1 MEPVGSSASE
11 AAGLG
16 MKFLV
21 VTGGTMSGLGK
32 GTTISSIGV
41 VLRAHGVRISAIKID
56 PYLNVDAGTMSPYE
70 HGECYVLDDGAEV
83 DLDLGNYE
91 RFLGAT
97 LCGEHNMTSGK
108 IYQKVINGE
117 REGIYLGKT
126 VQMVP
131 HVTDAIQRW
140 ILTVASRPVDANRLP
155 PDVCLIEVGGTVG
168 DIESA
173 VYLEAIQQLS
183 RKVGLHNFCLAH
195 VSYVPFLGEQKTKPT
210 QHGVKEL
217 RGAGL
222 TPDFLFCRSEQPLC
236 EAARQKV
243 SLFAQVQPEH
253 VFSVHNCD
261 NIYKVPLLLEDQG
274 LSARLIKRL
283 GLDTKEL
290 SNRDTSAV
298 SLSGWK
304 MMAER
309 LHMASPGAPNSVC
322 IGIVGK
328 YTGLTDSYLSVLK
341 ALEHAA
347 MEAGLGL
354 AVKWIE
360 SSSLEDEKGAGYA
373 EAWEALKSVDGVVC
387 PGGFGDRG
395 IWGKALSAGHCRET
409 GKPYLGICL
418 GMQTA
423 VIEIARTLLGLA
435 DADSEEFNPNT
446 AHPVVISMPEHTS
459 GGKGGSMRLGRRATI
474 IRDKNSL
481 TASLYD
487 GEPVVDER
495 HRHRYE
501 VNPHY
506 VQQVES
512 KGLKFV
518 GQDERGQRMEIAEL
532 QNHPFFICT
541 QYHPEFMSRPLRPS
555 PLFLG
560 LILAAAGMLKDR
572 LKQSGGFLR
581 PGSVYTQNTKR

>member
-1 MEPVGSSASE
+1 
-11 AAGLG
+11 
-16 MKFLV
+16 
-21 VTGGTMSGLGK
+21 
-32 GTTISSIGV
+32 
-41 VLRAHGVRISAIKID
+41 
-56 PYLNVDAGTMSPYE
+56 
-70 HGECYVLDDGAEV
+70 
-83 DLDLGNYE
+83 
-91 RFLGAT
+91 
-97 LCGEHNMTSGK
+97 
-108 IYQKVINGE
+108 
-117 REGIYLGKT
+117 
-126 VQMVP
+126 
-131 HVTDAIQRW
+131 
-140 ILTVASRPVDANRLP
+140 
-155 PDVCLIEVGGTVG
+155 
-168 DIESA
+168 
-173 VYLEAIQQLS
+173 
-183 RKVGLHNFCLAH
+183 
-195 VSYVPFLGEQKTKPT
+195 
-210 QHGVKEL
+210 
-217 RGAGL
+217 
-222 TPDFLFCRSEQPLC
+222 
-236 EAARQKV
+236 
-243 SLFAQVQPEH
+243 
-253 VFSVHNCD
+253 
-261 NIYKVPLLLEDQG
+261 
-274 LSARLIKRL
+274 
-283 GLDTKEL
+283 
-290 SNRDTSAV
+290 
-298 SLSGWK
+298 
-304 MMAER
+304 
-309 LHMASPGAPNSVC
+309 MASPGAPNSVC

-354 AVKWIE
+354 ALKWIE
-360 SSSLEDEKGAGYA
+360 STSLEDEKGAGYA
-373 EAWEALKSVDGVVC
+373 EAWEALKSIDGVVC

-395 IWGKALSAGHCRET
+395 IWGKALSARHCRET

-501 VNPHY
+501 VNPDY
-506 VQQVES
+506 VQQVEA

-541 QYHPEFMSRPLRPS
+541 QYHPEFTSRPLRPS
-555 PLFLG
+555 PVFLG

-572 LKQSGGFLR
+572 LKQNGGFLR
-581 PGSVYTQNTKR
+581 PGSVYTKHTKI

>member
-1 MEPVGSSASE
+1 
-11 AAGLG
+11 
-16 MKFLV
+16 
-21 VTGGTMSGLGK
+21 
-32 GTTISSIGV
+32 
-41 VLRAHGVRISAIKID
+41 
-56 PYLNVDAGTMSPYE
+56 MSPYE

-91 RFLGAT
+91 RFLGVS
-97 LCGEHNMTSGK
+97 LCGEHNVTSGK
-108 IYQKVINGE
+108 VYQQVIGGE
-117 REGIYLGKT
+117 REGVYLGKT

-131 HVTDAIQRW
+131 HVTDAVQRW
-140 ILTVASRPVDANRLP
+140 ILKVASRPVDDSRMP

-183 RKVGLHNFCLAH
+183 RKVGLQNFCLAH
-195 VSYVPFLGEQKTKPT
+195 VSYVPFIGEQKTKPT

-222 TPDFLFCRSEQPLC
+222 APDFLFCRSEQPLT
-236 EAARQKV
+236 EAAKQKI

-253 VFSVHNCD
+253 VFSVHNCE
-261 NIYKVPLLLEDQG
+261 NIYKVPLLLEDQE
-274 LSARLIKRL
+274 LSTRLIQRL
-283 GLDTKEL
+283 GLDSKEL
-290 SNRDTSAV
+290 QSRSSSAV
-298 SLSGWK
+298 SLGGWR

-309 LHMASPGAPNSVC
+309 LLMASPGSPKSVC

-354 AVKWIE
+354 ALKWIE
-360 SSSLEDEKGAGYA
+360 SSSLEDEKGEGYA
-373 EAWEALKSVDGVVC
+373 DAWKALKSVDGVVC

-395 IWGKALSAGHCRET
+395 IWGKALSAQHCRET
-409 GKPYLGICL
+409 AKPYLGICL

-423 VIEIARTLLGLA
+423 VIEIARSLLGLRE
-435 DADSEEFNPNT
+435 ADSEEFNPNT
-446 AHPVVISMPEHTS
+446 PHPVVVSMPEHTT
-459 GGKGGSMRLGRRATI
+459 GNKGSSMRLGKRATI
-474 IRDKNSL
+474 IRDKHSL
-481 TASLYD
+481 TARLYG

-501 VNPHY
+501 VNPQY
-506 VQQVES
+506 VQQIEA

-532 QNHPFFICT
+532 QDHPFFICT
-541 QYHPEFMSRPLRPS
+541 QFHPEFTSRPLRPS
-555 PLFLG
+555 PVFLG
-560 LILAAAGMLKDR
+560 LILAAAGTLQDR
-572 LKQSGGFLR
+572 LKQNGGFLR
-581 PGSVYTQNTKR
+581 PGSAYAEHMHS